1 MSAPRTV
8 LGLVVASGLLL
19 GGGVAAG
26 ALAATGA
33 LASSTPSA
41 SPSGGPA
48 APDGRSFAGP
58 HGDGRR
64 PGGPGPGFGVGLG
77 AAGRMLHGEVV
88 VGKDG
93 GGTETLLVQRGTV
106 TAKTDGTVTVRS
118 TDGFATTW
126 EVTSATTVLAGR
138 PGAGRTAGSLA
149 DVAEDAE
156 VVVTGPAATSG
167 DPTARLLAVRPQGRP
182 DGPRPGTNGPGGHRR
197 DGDGR
202 RGVAPSAP
210 AAPSASSASPAV
222 LQG

>member
-41 SPSGGPA
+41 SPSGAPSGPA
-48 APDGRSFAGP
+48 GRAFARP
-58 HGDGRR
+58 RGDGRH
-64 PGGPGPGFGVGLG
+64 PGALGPGLGRFGPGT
-77 AAGRMLHGEVV
+77 GRMLHGEVV
-88 VGKDG
+88 VGTDG

-106 TAKTDGTVTVRS
+106 TATADGTVTVRS
-118 TDGFATTW
+118 TDGFTTTW
-126 EVTSATTVLAGR
+126 KVTSATTVLAGR
-138 PGAGRTAGSLA
+138 PGPDRAAGTLA
-149 DVAEDAE
+149 DVAKDAE
-156 VVVTGPAATSG
+156 VVVTGPVVTAG
-167 DPTARLLAVRPQGRP
+167 DPTARLLAVRPAGTP
-182 DGPRPGTNGPGGHRR
+182 DGARDPMRTHRR

-202 RGVAPSAP
+202 RGPSP
-210 AAPSASSASPAV
+210 SHSPSASPSASPAV